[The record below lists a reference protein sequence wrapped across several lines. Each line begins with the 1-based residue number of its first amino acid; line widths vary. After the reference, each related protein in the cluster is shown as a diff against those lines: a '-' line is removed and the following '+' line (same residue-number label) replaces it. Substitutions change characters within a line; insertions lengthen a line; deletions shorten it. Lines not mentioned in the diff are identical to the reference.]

1 MANDILDKFGIDV
14 RFTMGNNPCL
24 HIENSYRVRKSKHIR
39 YMLEYI
45 HGSVYYKI
53 MKENGYTRT
62 LRSEY
67 REWKA
72 HNVLYRLGIFR
83 ERTGSVDIDQNESI
97 WKRFAYAI
105 LSIF

>member
-1 MANDILDKFGIDV
+1 MANDILDRFGIDV
-14 RFTMGNNPCL
+14 QFTIGDNPCL
-24 HIENSYRVRKSKHIR
+24 HIENSYRVQKSKHIR

-45 HGSVYYKI
+45 HGSVYYEV
-53 MKENGYTRT
+53 MRENGYTRT
-62 LRSEY
+62 LKSEY

-72 HNVLYRLGIFR
+72 HNVLYRLGICR
-83 ERTGSVDIDQNESI
+83 ERTCSCDIDQNESK